1 MLDNDAFRELSQR
14 LSALLPAAEGLR
26 DEVRT
31 KMEQTLKQGFKE
43 LNLLTQEDFQVQAD
57 ALQRAQQRINDLEL
71 EIRELESRLD
81 AMESGSQ
88 PSK

>member
-14 LSALLPAAEGLR
+14 LSALLPAAGGLR

-43 LNLLTQEDFQVQAD
+43 LKLLTQEDFQVQAD